1 MVDGESE
8 ASKFERNVSFHSS
21 SRSRSRDRSLTCH
34 PELVM
39 SASSS
44 PTKADSN
51 IGRSTNRKREAGNK
65 RLPLFGSDT
74 LILQNR
80 QRQAQ
85 ERKDNA
91 GRYCAQLSE
100 ANRALFPTRVHRHV
114 IAHEAFFRFIGSVS
128 LKRWTEHRPRIG
140 YVLNILKFALEAKGV
155 SLAVCRPR
163 IGVANSD
170 QATRRP
176 NAGCQVRALP
186 FFSSLRQRASVERR
200 NSGKDMGTSCGPARR
215 IESCRSWLL

>member
-1 MVDGESE
+1 MVAIRICEGWTRTFTKFATRGRFIADRVVDGESE

-80 QRQAQ
+80 QRQAP

-100 ANRALFPTRVHRHV
+100 ANRAVCPTRVHRHV
-114 IAHEAFFRFIGSVS
+114 ITLASPSCNIVILRFES
-128 LKRWTEHRPRIG
+128 
-140 YVLNILKFALEAKGV
+140 KG
-155 SLAVCRPR
+155 
-163 IGVANSD
+163 
-170 QATRRP
+170 
-176 NAGCQVRALP
+176 RAP
-186 FFSSLRQRASVERR
+186 AARC
-200 NSGKDMGTSCGPARR
+200 GTA
-215 IESCRSWLL
+215 